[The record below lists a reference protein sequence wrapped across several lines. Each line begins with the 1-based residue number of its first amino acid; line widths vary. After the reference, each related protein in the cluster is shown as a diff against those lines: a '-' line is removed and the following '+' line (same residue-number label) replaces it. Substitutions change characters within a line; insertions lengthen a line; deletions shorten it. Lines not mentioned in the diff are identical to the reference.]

1 MICPFS
7 SAIKALFPDF
17 LWRQV
22 MKKDVLQR
30 ISVMSYPYCH
40 YTFEYFLKA
49 MERFEV
55 RNIEIWGGSPHLY
68 YEDMTPDALRRIKNE
83 ISSRSMKITAY
94 TPEQVLYPYNLAA
107 REPEIR
113 KRSIEYFQ
121 KNICIAAG
129 LGAPLLLVSAGWGYL
144 DESREEALKR
154 SQESLKAVS
163 EYALEY
169 GITLALE
176 ALTKISSKLINYS
189 HELAKMVSEVSSPAL
204 AGMLDVGQMG
214 ILGETV
220 ENYFNTLGG
229 PPVYM
234 HVMDG
239 RPAGH
244 LAFGDGILPV
254 YHYINEALRF
264 GYTGYFSMEM
274 NDRQYYL
281 EPDLAIG
288 RSLEILKGWMAD

>member
-1 MICPFS
+1 
-7 SAIKALFPDF
+7 
-17 LWRQV
+17 
-22 MKKDVLQR
+22 MKKDVLKR

-55 RNIEIWGGSPHLY
+55 KNIEIWGGSPHLY
-68 YEDMTPDALRRIKNE
+68 YEDMTPDVLRRMKNE
-83 ISSRSMKITAY
+83 IVSRGMKVTAY

-107 REPEIR
+107 KEPGIR
-113 KRSIEYFQ
+113 KRSIEYFK
-121 KNICIAAG
+121 KNINIALE
-129 LGAPLLLVSAGWGYL
+129 LGSPLLLVSAGWGYL
-144 DESREEALKR
+144 DENREEAMAR
-154 SQESLKAVS
+154 SCESLQAIS
-163 EYALEY
+163 GYALEH

-176 ALTKISSKLINYS
+176 ALTKISSNLINYAD
-189 HELAKMVSEVSSPAL
+189 ELARMVSDVCSPAL

-220 ENYFNTLGG
+220 EDYFKALGN

-244 LAFGDGILPV
+244 LAFGDGTLPV
-254 YHYINEALRF
+254 YHYINEALRL

-281 EPDLAIG
+281 EPDPAIG
-288 RSLEILKGWMAD
+288 RSLEILKGWMAV